1 MKDLPPASCQ
11 PLIPH
16 ICFVSS
22 LLHGPSPATDRCTL
36 SASGRSSSQN
46 RQVLKAVQCFKLLII
61 VMIMMTTDNS
71 TLRKLWEKSLWQ
83 VGYYW
88 DKAVPSS
95 FYPEFLQM
103 FSTPLGQILPPKTDN
118 RDWNTNSA

>member
-1 MKDLPPASCQ
+1 
-11 PLIPH
+11 
-16 ICFVSS
+16 
-22 LLHGPSPATDRCTL
+22 
-36 SASGRSSSQN
+36 
-46 RQVLKAVQCFKLLII
+46 
-61 VMIMMTTDNS
+61 MTTDNS

-103 FSTPLGQILPPKTDN
+103 FSTSLGQIVPPKQSLEHQQCQQIRRVALN
-118 RDWNTNSA
+118 RISKLD